1 MDPRTQKMA
10 EVIINYSTAVKP
22 GELVLL
28 RGTSPLSQP
37 LIQALYA
44 EAVKAGGNALAF
56 VHMSQEDEIVMTN
69 GTVEQIAAVNP
80 MLKLMYDTA
89 NVIVR
94 VDSEEN
100 TKLNFPADKS
110 QARIK
115 AKGALLNIQS
125 ARE

>member
-44 EAVKAGGNALAF
+44 EAVKAGGRAFAF
-56 VHMSQEDEIVMTN
+56 VHMSQEDEIVMSN
-69 GTVEQIAAVNP
+69 GNVDQIAAVNP
-80 MLKLMYDTA
+80 MLKLMYDSA
-89 NVIVR
+89 DVIVR
-94 VDSEEN
+94 IDSEEN
-100 TKLNFPADKS
+100 TKLNAPKEKS

-115 AKGALLNIQS
+115 AKGALMTV
-125 ARE
+125 